1 VIWLG
6 DEAIQE
12 AEGDGDWLVADLDQI
27 NLRAMVLLQQM
38 LAIGVDG
45 YNIPHSLGRRLH
57 SVHSAAKTTLE
68 SYFVRINL
76 TSSTI

>member
-12 AEGDGDWLVADLDQI
+12 ADGDGDWLVADLDQI

-38 LAIGVDG
+38 
-45 YNIPHSLGRRLH
+45 
-57 SVHSAAKTTLE
+57 
-68 SYFVRINL
+68 
-76 TSSTI
+76 